1 VLGALALAGPAGA
14 CVCVDAS
21 VEERLDDADAAVVGT
36 VRGFTR
42 PDSEVPVRVLTL
54 DVETRVKGEV
64 PTQDQDS
71 DVRRI
76 FVRTPL
82 NTDCDVTV
90 EAGTTIGLLL
100 TKQPGGAWYATA
112 CSVVPAGQLVTEGG
126 EPRGGPIKVA
136 IGAVI
141 LGLVL
146 LWALLRRRRG
156 SRPNLPGAPQ
166 A

>member
-1 VLGALALAGPAGA
+1 
-14 CVCVDAS
+14 
-21 VEERLDDADAAVVGT
+21 
-36 VRGFTR
+36 
-42 PDSEVPVRVLTL
+42 
-54 DVETRVKGEV
+54 VKGEV
-64 PTQDQDS
+64 PTQVQDS